1 MEPLAAPRPA
11 ADEEPGRGADEAVFR
26 PIRGGNAFEET
37 VERLLQALRL
47 GVVAPGGRL
56 PPGRE
61 LAPRLGV
68 SRATLREAVATLQSA
83 GYLESRRGRY
93 GGTFVVAA
101 PPAGARPRPARSR
114 PAADLEDVLQFRLV
128 LEAGAAEAAAAR
140 PLTRAD
146 RGHLTGLLAGCTGA
160 GPADYRRLDSRL
172 HLAVAEVAGSPSLTT
187 AVADV
192 RTRVN
197 ELLDAIPLL
206 PPNIE
211 HSDRQHAAVVTAI
224 LAGDPAGARSGMAEH
239 LAGTAALLRGFL
251 T

>member
-1 MEPLAAPRPA
+1 M
-11 ADEEPGRGADEAVFR
+11 FR

-47 GVVAPGGRL
+47 GVVGPGGRL

-61 LAPRLGV
+61 LARRLGV
-68 SRATLREAVATLQSA
+68 SRATLREALATLQSA

-93 GGTFVVAA
+93 GGTFVVSAPSAA
-101 PPAGARPRPARSR
+101 SLPPQARSR
-114 PAADLEDVLQFRLV
+114 PAVVDLEDVLQFRLV

-140 PLTRAD
+140 ALTRAD
-146 RGHLTGLLAGCTGA
+146 REHLTGLLAGCTGA

-224 LAGDPAGARSGMAEH
+224 LSGDPEGARSGMAEH

>member
-1 MEPLAAPRPA
+1 MPLSSSSPEPLV
-11 ADEEPGRGADEAVFR
+11 GGADEALFR

-61 LAPRLGV
+61 LAARLRV
-68 SRATLREAVATLQSA
+68 SRATLREALATLQSS
-83 GYLESRRGRY
+83 GYLEVRRGRY
-93 GGTFVVAA
+93 GGTFVTA
-101 PPAGARPRPARSR
+101 PPPAAGAVRRGTF
-114 PAADLEDVLQFRLV
+114 PAAEVEDVLRFRLV
-128 LEAGAAEAAAAR
+128 LETGAAEAAAAR
-140 PLTRAD
+140 ALTRAD
-146 RGHLTGLLAGCTGA
+146 RGHLTDRLAECTG
-160 GPADYRRLDSRL
+160 GGDADYRRLDSRL

-211 HSDRQHAAVVTAI
+211 HSDRQHAQVVTAI
-224 LAGDPAGARSGMAEH
+224 LAGDPAGARAAMAEH

>member
-1 MEPLAAPRPA
+1 VATPRGAEDEPPV
-11 ADEEPGRGADEAVFR
+11 RGADEALFR

-47 GVVAPGGRL
+47 GVLAPGGRL

-61 LAPRLGV
+61 LAASLGV
-68 SRATLREAVATLQSA
+68 SRATLREALATLQSA
-83 GYLESRRGRY
+83 GYLETRRGRY
-93 GGTFVVAA
+93 GGTFVRA
-101 PPAGARPRPARSR
+101 PPPSDRVVRRPS
-114 PAADLEDVLQFRLV
+114 AAELDDVLQFRLV
-128 LEAGAAEAAAAR
+128 LEAGAAEAAAGRA
-140 PLTRAD
+140 LTRAE
-146 RGHLTGLLAGCTGA
+146 RGHLSGRLAECTGA
-160 GPADYRRLDSRL
+160 ELSDYRRLDSRL

-192 RTRVN
+192 RIRVN

-211 HSDRQHAAVVTAI
+211 HSDRQHAAVVMAI
-224 LAGDPAGARSGMAEH
+224 LTGDPAGARRGMAEH